1 MNKINVYRLKLFA
14 LSLVV
19 VNLSAC
25 LDSENDD
32 KVVIEPNVP
41 PVASDADLATQ
52 TETNIV
58 DSLPVSDANGDKLT
72 YEISSEPKLG
82 TVGVSSDG
90 TFTYIPFAE
99 LTGSDSFTYTVSDG
113 IASPVS
119 GTINIT
125 IEALQVSFSQFS
137 RDAFSQA
144 TTDTPLSINGREF
157 IQDVANQSDYQD
169 LIDAN

>member
-19 VNLSAC
+19 MNLSAC
-25 LDSENDD
+25 FNSDNDD

-41 PVASDADLATQ
+41 PVAGDANLATQ

-58 DSLPVSDANGDKLT
+58 DNLPVSDANGDTLT
-72 YEISSEPKLG
+72 FEISSEPQLG

-99 LTGSDSFTYTVSDG
+99 QTGSDSFTYTVSDG

-125 IEALQVSFSQFS
+125 IEALQVSFTQFS
-137 RDAFSQA
+137 RDAFNQA
-144 TTDTPLSINGREF
+144 STDIPLSINGREF